1 MNGGT
6 ETVTKSDGIP
16 RGNRMAERL
25 QAASEAGRRFVYR
38 SVERFRIGDQLFH
51 ILMATVVG
59 ALSGLGAVV
68 FLLLIRFFEGLFFG
82 RFFHAIGASPYL
94 VFLLP
99 MLGGLLIGPLIRR
112 YPAEAR
118 GDGVPSA
125 METIALHGGILS
137 PRTVGLRTVTAA
149 VTIGSGGS
157 VGREAPIAQIGAAIG
172 SAVGQ
177 FLKVSAGRMRSFVA
191 CGAAG
196 GIAAVFNAPI
206 GGVFFS
212 LEVLLGDFSAAT
224 FAPIVVSSVVS
235 TTVSRALLGNVLI
248 FEVPRYTLSGALV
261 LPIGG
266 VLGVV
271 CGLSAVLFMRALESS
286 EKRFSSSRIPLWG
299 RAAVGGAMMGA
310 IAAFFP
316 QVLGTDAAALDD
328 AIWERFPWFLLLLIA
343 YLKIL
348 ATSLSLG
355 SGGSGGVL
363 GPSVFIGGILG
374 AFVGTVANPW
384 FPDVLGMPGG
394 CALIGMAAFLAPVI
408 GGPITAILILFEMAG
423 DYRIILPLLV
433 AVVVAMGVA
442 HQFSK
447 HSLYT
452 FKLHKMG
459 VDLVA
464 GREESVLRRL
474 MVRDVMRREYS
485 AVHPSTPFHDVAAS
499 FFGSRIDHLYL
510 TGEQGDLTGV
520 ISFTDLRSHLMDQ
533 SLWPGI
539 RASDV
544 ATPDPVA
551 LMPSETLL
559 NALNKFAYR
568 NAAQLP
574 VVSDPHD
581 RKLIGVIRRSD
592 ILNAYQKSLSPFRE
606 SVPEG

>member
-1 MNGGT
+1 LTRDEGL
-6 ETVTKSDGIP
+6 P
-16 RGNRMAERL
+16 RGNRKKEL
-25 QAASEAGRRFVYR
+25 FGAASAWGRRQVYR
-38 SVERFRIGDQLFH
+38 ALERFRIGDQVFH
-51 ILMATVVG
+51 ILMASVIG
-59 ALSGLGAVV
+59 ALSGLGGVA
-68 FLLLIRFFEGLFFG
+68 FLKAIQFFEAIFFG
-82 RFFHAIGASPYL
+82 KVFQAMGRPNEL
-94 VFLLP
+94 VFLIP

-112 YPAEAR
+112 FPKEAK

-125 METIALHGGILS
+125 MESIALHGGVLS
-137 PRTVGLRTVTAA
+137 PRTVGIRTVTAA

-235 TTVSRALLGNVLI
+235 TFVMREILGNVLV
-248 FEVPRYTLSGALV
+248 FEVPRYMLTSGRAVLLSV
-261 LPIGG
+261 P
-266 VLGVV
+266 LGII
-271 CGLSAVLFMRALESS
+271 CGLSAVLFMRAMESS
-286 EKRFSSSRIPLWG
+286 EKLFSSLRLPPWLKP
-299 RAAVGGAMMGA
+299 ALGGALTGFIA
-310 IAAFFP
+310 IYFP
-316 QVLGTDAAALDD
+316 HVLGTDTVTVDEAV
-328 AIWERFPWFLLLLIA
+328 WEYIPWFLLLLIA

-363 GPSVFIGGILG
+363 GPCVFIGAVIG
-374 AFVGTVANPW
+374 ALVGTVTSPLFLNSYAA
-384 FPDVLGMPGG
+384 PGG

-408 GGPITAILILFEMAG
+408 GGPLTSILIVFEMAG
-423 DYRIILPLLV
+423 NYKIILPLLV
-433 AVVVAMGVA
+433 AVVISMGVA
-442 HQFSK
+442 YQFSR

-452 FKLHKMG
+452 YKLHKMG

-474 MVRDVMRREYS
+474 YVRDVMLGEFDS
-485 AVHPSTPFHDVAAS
+485 IDPAAPFCKVISD
-499 FFGSRIDHLYL
+499 FFGSKVDHLYL
-510 TGEQGDLTGV
+510 VGKEGVLQGV
-520 ISFTDLRSHLMDQ
+520 IALMDLRPYLKDQ
-533 SLWPGI
+533 GAWPGL

-551 LMPSETLL
+551 VMPSESLL
-559 NALNKFAYR
+559 DALNKFAYR
-568 NAAQLP
+568 NAVQLP
-574 VVSDPHD
+574 VVSDPHE
-581 RKLIGVIRRSD
+581 RKLIGVIRRGD
-592 ILNAYQKSLSPFRE
+592 ILNAYQRSLSPFQGPA
-606 SVPEG
+606 PEG